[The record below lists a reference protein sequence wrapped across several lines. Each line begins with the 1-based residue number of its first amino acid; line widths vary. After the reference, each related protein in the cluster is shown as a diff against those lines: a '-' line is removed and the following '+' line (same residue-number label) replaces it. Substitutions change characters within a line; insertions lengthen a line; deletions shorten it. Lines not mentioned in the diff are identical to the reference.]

1 MDYIRLKDVYKT
13 MKGTQV
19 LKGVNLTV
27 EQGNIVGIRG
37 INGSGKTMV
46 LRAIA
51 GLIRVDGSVE
61 IGGKKMEPGE
71 CPKDIGVL
79 VEMPGFLPEFTGKKN
94 LQLLGMLQ
102 EGVTEEDIDEAMNA
116 VGLDPKDRIHY
127 KKYSLGMKERL
138 GIAQAILK
146 KPKLILLDE
155 PTNGI
160 DSDGIQ
166 MLEELLRRLK
176 EAGSTIVVT
185 SHDRDFLDAV
195 TSQCYEMTEGSLR

>member
-27 EQGNIVGIRG
+27 EQGDIVGIRG

-94 LQLLGMLQ
+94 L
-102 EGVTEEDIDEAMNA
+102 
-116 VGLDPKDRIHY
+116 DR
-127 KKYSLGMKERL
+127 KS
-138 GIAQAILK
+138 
-146 KPKLILLDE
+146 
-155 PTNGI
+155 
-160 DSDGIQ
+160 
-166 MLEELLRRLK
+166 
-176 EAGSTIVVT
+176 VV
-185 SHDRDFLDAV
+185 
-195 TSQCYEMTEGSLR
+195 